1 MDIREG
7 ISAVVPVYNSE
18 RILPKLLTR
27 LADVLAQ
34 QTERFEVILVND
46 CSADGSWLVVQDWVD
61 RHPWAVGINLMRN
74 YGQHN
79 AVLCGIRAARYD
91 VIATLDDDLQTPP
104 EEIPRLLAKLSEGFD
119 VVYGTPE
126 QERHGLFRNIASRA
140 TKTALRHA
148 MGVDVAGSVSAF
160 RAFRTDLRTAF
171 ANYCSPHVSIDVLLS
186 WATTRFT
193 SVTVRHEARHEG
205 KSNYNFFGLVRHA
218 LNMLTGYSIL
228 PLRLASLIGFL
239 LTGFGVVVLAYIL
252 IIYMIHGGAVPG
264 FAFLASLIAV
274 FSGAQMFALGIIGE
288 YLARMHFRMMERPA
302 YVIRECRGSHDG

>member
-1 MDIREG
+1 MDIHEG

-18 RILPKLLTR
+18 RILPKLLAR
-27 LADVLAQ
+27 LADVLAK

-46 CSADGSWLVVQDWVD
+46 CSADGSWRVVQEWVEQ
-61 RHPWAVGINLMRN
+61 HSWAVGINLMRN

-91 VIATLDDDLQTPP
+91 VIVTLDDDLQTPP
-104 EEIPRLLAKLSEGFD
+104 EEIPHLLAKLSEGFD

-126 QERHGLFRNIASRA
+126 QGQHGLFRNLASRA

-148 MGVDVAGSVSAF
+148 MGIGVAGNVNAF
-160 RAFRTDLRTAF
+160 RAFRTDLRAAF

-186 WATTRFT
+186 WATTRFA
-193 SVTVRHEARHEG
+193 SVPVRHEARHEG
-205 KSNYNFFGLVRHA
+205 KSNYNVFGLVRHA

-228 PLRLASLIGFL
+228 PLRLASLMGFL
-239 LTGFGVVVLAYIL
+239 LTGFGVTVLAYVL

-302 YVIRECRGSHDG
+302 YVIRECRGLHDG